1 MEEISEIKE
10 YAHKHSVPIMM
21 DEGIDFICKYI
32 VEHNVKSVLEIGAA
46 IGYSSIIFA
55 KLAPDIFV
63 TTIEIDEDRF
73 NQAVDNIKDN
83 NLENRIRIFLGDA
96 LTYPID
102 GKYDL
107 IFIDAAKAQYIKF
120 FERFKYSL
128 NKDGVII
135 SDNLSFHGM
144 VQDISLTHNYSTKK
158 LIRKI
163 KKYIA
168 FLEQNKEFHTDF
180 YTCGDGISV
189 SRWN

>member
-1 MEEISEIKE
+1 M
-10 YAHKHSVPIMM
+10 
-21 DEGIDFICKYI
+21 
-32 VEHNVKSVLEIGAA
+32 
-46 IGYSSIIFA
+46 
-55 KLAPDIFV
+55 
-63 TTIEIDEDRF
+63 
-73 NQAVDNIKDN
+73 
-83 NLENRIRIFLGDA
+83 
-96 LTYPID
+96 
-102 GKYDL
+102 